1 MKTLKEFTTWLEEQV
16 QTKPVFDFEQFSQFT
31 DRSKALRYLVTSNI
45 KQLGSGTF
53 RAAFQLDENRVIK
66 IATIN
71 EGVGHNQ
78 REFQHAKCIGPKHAI
93 QVLDHHPEFWW
104 LIEERADLLDDEQ
117 FVASFFQHLGVN
129 QNDYPW
135 FDDTDIRQAIELS
148 QSGRTTSRYKDDF
161 VFEKLFKASQLW
173 LKTSFWYRG
182 LIANLKGCRVGSD
195 DFGTNNWG
203 VRPSTGELVLLD
215 VGFNPA
221 ESDPEKEFFKEEVE
235 KLGFS
240 LEKLKTFDDTKKI
253 IDYCYEILG
262 KPLGFGSGRMVWAI
276 DKNKIIKV
284 ARYQPSR
291 QNEKEFENSFC
302 LGKKY
307 AVEVLDYD
315 INGFKW
321 LIEERVDTFKT
332 SHSFA
337 KYMNEL
343 FHTSSS
349 EWEELFGSASLD
361 MFDIADIFAD
371 SYQKREM
378 KKYLMQT
385 NEWFRSLVLAL
396 NHCIVASHDFHDGN
410 WGIRPGTGE
419 LILIDLGF

>member
-203 VRPSTGELVLLD
+203 VRPE
-215 VGFNPA
+215 
-221 ESDPEKEFFKEEVE
+221 
-235 KLGFS
+235 
-240 LEKLKTFDDTKKI
+240 
-253 IDYCYEILG
+253 
-262 KPLGFGSGRMVWAI
+262 
-276 DKNKIIKV
+276 
-284 ARYQPSR
+284 
-291 QNEKEFENSFC
+291 
-302 LGKKY
+302 
-307 AVEVLDYD
+307 
-315 INGFKW
+315 
-321 LIEERVDTFKT
+321 
-332 SHSFA
+332 
-337 KYMNEL
+337 
-343 FHTSSS
+343 
-349 EWEELFGSASLD
+349 
-361 MFDIADIFAD
+361 
-371 SYQKREM
+371 
-378 KKYLMQT
+378 
-385 NEWFRSLVLAL
+385 
-396 NHCIVASHDFHDGN
+396 
-410 WGIRPGTGE
+410 TGE